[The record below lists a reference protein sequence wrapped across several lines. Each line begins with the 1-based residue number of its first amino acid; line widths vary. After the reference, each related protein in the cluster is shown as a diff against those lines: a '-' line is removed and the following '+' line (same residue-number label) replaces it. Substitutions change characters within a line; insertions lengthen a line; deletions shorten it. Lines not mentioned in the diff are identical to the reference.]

1 MEGIKHKTHISN
13 VLVIGSGGA
22 GLRAAIEAKQSGV
35 EVTVIGKRKKEDVH
49 TVLAAGGINA
59 AFGNVDIEDSWKQ
72 HFADTMIEG
81 YNLAEPRMVELMAK
95 EAPDLVKEVDEWG
108 ADFAKLEN
116 GKLDQRYFGAHTYRR
131 TCYSGDYTGR
141 SILNALIN
149 KAEELEI
156 PILDTQYVT
165 ELLVHNNICFG
176 AMTFNINNGERTVFL
191 ADSTVLA
198 AGGHTRIWRK
208 SSSRRNE
215 NSGDAFYLALKA
227 GCKIK
232 DMELVQFHPTG
243 MVVPEE
249 IAGTLVTE
257 AVRGEGGHLING
269 NGERFMSKYDKDRL
283 ELSTRDRV
291 AMANYLEISEGRATK
306 NGGVFL
312 DISHKPKEFILEKL
326 PRMYRQ
332 FLDTLMLDISK
343 EPMEVAPTAHYSM
356 GGIVVDPDTHS
367 TGIEGLFAAGEC
379 TAGLHGANRLG
390 GNSLAEI
397 LIFGKRAGFHASR
410 RSLSLDIQ
418 YRSRKVVRKAH
429 AKIDSFLKYGDFVAR
444 PIQRELRNIM
454 WEHCGVVR
462 DETKLKNG
470 LKKIKRLKESARF
483 LDVRPD
489 SEGYEDL
496 MLAFDLE
503 GAIMAAEATMLGA
516 KARKES
522 RGSHQRSDYT
532 QTKQDQEVNYIIK
545 LDQHKKLIIKSK
557 KLASLSDELSSLIK
571 KTDEINDFEGK
582 LLE

>member
-1 MEGIKHKTHISN
+1 MKGIKHKTHISN

-22 GLRAAIEAKQSGV
+22 GLRAAIEAKLAGV

-59 AFGNVDIEDSWKQ
+59 SFGNVDPEDSWKQ

-81 YNLAEPRMVELMAK
+81 YHLSEPRMVELMSK
-95 EAPDLVKEVDEWG
+95 EAPELVEEIDQWG
-108 ADFAKLEN
+108 ANFAKLDD

-141 SILNALIN
+141 SILNALIK

-156 PILDTQYVT
+156 PIYDSQYVT
-165 ELLVHNNICFG
+165 ELLVHENICFG
-176 AMTFNINNGERTVFL
+176 AMSFNIDNGERTVFI

-215 NSGDAFYLALKA
+215 NSGDAFYLGLKA
-227 GCKIK
+227 GCKLK

-269 NGERFMSKYDKDRL
+269 DGERFMGKYDKERL

-306 NGGVFL
+306 NGGIYL
-312 DISHKPKEFILEKL
+312 DISHKSKEFILEKL

-356 GGIVVDPDTHS
+356 GGIAVDPETHS
-367 TGIEGLFAAGEC
+367 TGVVGLFAAGEC

-397 LIFGKRAGFHASR
+397 LIFGKRAGHHACQ
-410 RSLSLDIQ
+410 RSLSLDYQ
-418 YRSRKVVRKAH
+418 YRSRVAVRAAH
-429 AKIDSFLKYGDFVAR
+429 EKIDSFLKHGDHVAR
-444 PIQRELRNIM
+444 PLQRELRNIM
-454 WEHCGVVR
+454 WEYCGVVR
-462 DETKLKNG
+462 NEQKLDVG
-470 LKKIKRLKESARF
+470 LKKIAGLKDSIKS

-503 GAIMAAEATMLGA
+503 GAIMSAEATMLGA

-522 RGSHQRSDYT
+522 RGSHQRSDYQNT
-532 QTKQDQEVNYIIK
+532 DPKFSLNYVIDLSEEGQLKIDGQK
-545 LDQHKKLIIKSK
+545 LQPM
-557 KLASLSDELSSLIK
+557 SDELRSLIDS
-571 KTDEINDFEGK
+571 TDEINDFEGM